1 MAGENSNSIDEGA
14 GDPLA
19 VLPGEVREGL
29 TEVQRAAVA
38 EALGA
43 GRWRRHLIDI
53 RFSLPLVLSRYYVT
67 IVAGRERR
75 SGARRS
81 QDRDRHPLR
90 TAGNLA
96 FLLIVVVTLY
106 GSAVLAA
113 LVWSAILEF

>member
-19 VLPGEVREGL
+19 ALPEEVREGL
-29 TEVQRAAVA
+29 TEAQRAAIA

-53 RFSLPLVLSRYYVT
+53 RFSLPLFRSRYYITV
-67 IVAGRERR
+67 VADRERR
-75 SGARRS
+75 GGTRRS
-81 QDRDRHPLR
+81 HDRDRHPLR

-96 FLLIVVVTLY
+96 FLLIVVVTFY
-106 GSAVLAA
+106 GAAVLAA

>member
-1 MAGENSNSIDEGA
+1 MAGETSNSIDEGA

-19 VLPGEVREGL
+19 ALPEAVREGL
-29 TEVQRAAVA
+29 TEAQRAAIA

-43 GRWRRHLIDI
+43 GRWRRHPIDI
-53 RFSLPLVLSRYYVT
+53 RLSLPLVHSRYCIT

-81 QDRDRHPLR
+81 RERDRHPLR
-90 TAGNLA
+90 TTGNLA
-96 FLLIVVVTLY
+96 FLLIVVATLY

>member
-1 MAGENSNSIDEGA
+1 MAEETSNSNDKGA

-19 VLPGEVREGL
+19 ALPEEVREGL
-29 TEVQRAAVA
+29 TEAQRTAIA

-43 GRWRRHLIDI
+43 ARWRRHLIDI
-53 RFSLPLVLSRYYVT
+53 RLSLPLVLSRYYVT
-67 IVAGRERR
+67 MVAGRERR

-96 FLLIVVVTLY
+96 FLVIVVVTLY

>member
-1 MAGENSNSIDEGA
+1 MAGETSNSIDEAA
-14 GDPLA
+14 GEPLA
-19 VLPGEVREGL
+19 ALPEEAREGL
-29 TEVQRAAVA
+29 T

-43 GRWRRHLIDI
+43 GRWRRYLIDI
-53 RFSLPLVLSRYYVT
+53 RLSLPLVLSRYYIT

-81 QDRDRHPLR
+81 RDRDRHPLR

-113 LVWSAILEF
+113 LLWSAILEF